1 MAGRTA
7 AAAGCWP
14 SKECSA
20 PSPSGVL
27 FCRLFLTFAERQNR
41 HGNKWLDTHRLP
53 PGWPAGPAGAAQEEN
68 QLLRWNAS
76 AVGLHHATFARRRP
90 CRRGRPVPS
99 SRPYAAAQA
108 GHSDPES
115 HRDDERWTFALFRG
129 KSDGPQPARP
139 TPGGSA
145 GRRRCRPRKDPAPR
159 SASPPSRRSSQ
170 PASCL
175 TPGRPPAATQVK
187 ELRAR
192 RAARGKGRARHR
204 RDRARGPS
212 WLTLTILTPATG
224 RSRMSV

>member
-53 PGWPAGPAGAAQEEN
+53 PGWPAGPAGAEQEEN
-68 QLLRWNAS
+68 QLLRRNAS
-76 AVGLHHATFARRRP
+76 AVGLHHATFARRPARSFKSILRGGP
-90 CRRGRPVPS
+90 GRPF
-99 SRPYAAAQA
+99 RPRVAPRRREMDLCSISGKIRRAAACSPHARRKRRQA
-108 GHSDPES
+108 
-115 HRDDERWTFALFRG
+115 
-129 KSDGPQPARP
+129 
-139 TPGGSA
+139 
-145 GRRRCRPRKDPAPR
+145 RRRPRKDTGPAQRLAPEPPHG
-159 SASPPSRRSSQ
+159 SAGVVPHART
-170 PASCL
+170 PAC
-175 TPGRPPAATQVK
+175 GH
-187 ELRAR
+187 AR
-192 RAARGKGRARHR
+192 QGAAREMSGAGRGIAGTGS
-204 RDRARGPS
+204 AGPS

>member
-1 MAGRTA
+1 MEISGSTPTAFRQAGR
-7 AAAGCWP
+7 P
-14 SKECSA
+14 
-20 PSPSGVL
+20 
-27 FCRLFLTFAERQNR
+27 
-41 HGNKWLDTHRLP
+41 
-53 PGWPAGPAGAAQEEN
+53 
-68 QLLRWNAS
+68 
-76 AVGLHHATFARRRP
+76 ARRERN
-90 CRRGRPVPS
+90 RRRTSCCGGTPLLLDCITLHSRGGRPVPS
-99 SRPYAAAQA
+99 SRFCAAAQA